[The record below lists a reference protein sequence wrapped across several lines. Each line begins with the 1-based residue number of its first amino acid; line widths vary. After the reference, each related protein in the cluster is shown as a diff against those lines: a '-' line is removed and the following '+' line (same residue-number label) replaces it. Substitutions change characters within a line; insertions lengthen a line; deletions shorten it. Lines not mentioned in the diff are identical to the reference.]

1 MGRGLSSTNYRHH
14 VRIGLRG
21 GIQVVSLYLMYL
33 CVNEDVC
40 GNFGYVTPR
49 SDPTNHQLP
58 WELELVQI
66 EGLGRK
72 QKDDSQ
78 RTSQGRKIYVGEH
91 STRRCCRDRFRLHE
105 KSMMKRLL
113 IVGVRWRVR

>member
-1 MGRGLSSTNYRHH
+1 MQREEFRKGRAI
-14 VRIGLRG
+14 V
-21 GIQVVSLYLMYL
+21 
-33 CVNEDVC
+33 E
-40 GNFGYVTPR
+40 YVTPR
-49 SDPTNHQLP
+49 SDPSNHQMP

-72 QKDDSQ
+72 QKEDSQ
-78 RTSQGRKIYVGEH
+78 RTSQGSKIYVGGH

-105 KSMMKRLL
+105 KSMMMKRLL